1 MRCDMKEYDFKEIEA
16 KWQNVW
22 EKEKRFEVANHVE
35 GKKNYYVLIEFPYPS
50 GKGLH
55 TGHIRSYASMDAVAR
70 KKRLQGYN
78 VLFPMGCDAFGLEAE
93 RTAIREQRL
102 PQEIV
107 ARNIATFKSQ
117 LKTVGLSF
125 DWSREISTCDP
136 SYYKWTQWLF
146 LQFYKHGLAEKRTT
160 TINWCPNCG
169 VLANEE
175 IEDGKCC
182 QCGAETVQKPKPQW
196 VLKMTEYA
204 DRLDKDL
211 DETDYMDHIKKG
223 QRNWIGK
230 SEGVQVKFK
239 IVQGGEFEIFT
250 TCIETIYGI
259 TFMVLAPESET
270 VKNLLDKVENRE
282 EVEAYIAKTRKKSEF
297 ERTEMVK
304 EKTGCP
310 LKGLTCINPVNGKEV
325 PLYIGD
331 FVLAGYGTGAV
342 MAVPAHDQRDYEYA
356 VAHGI
361 DMIEVIEGGNI
372 SEKAFEKYD
381 YLGKGCRLLNSAEF
395 TGLTV
400 EEAKEAIT
408 AKLIKE
414 GVAKKVLNFRMRDWI
429 FSRQRYWGEPIPMI
443 KCEKCGWVPV
453 PEKDLPVTL
462 PKVESYEP
470 TDDGESPLSAIE
482 EWLNVPCPKC
492 GAPAKRETDTMP
504 GWAGSSWYFMRYCDA
519 KNDKEF
525 ASFDALKAWLPV
537 NLYNGGNE
545 HTNRHLLYARFWN
558 KFFYDIGISPV
569 NEPFMSRVSQGIILG
584 SNGVKMSKSLGNVID
599 PREVIA
605 EYGADSLRLW
615 EAFIGD
621 YFATCN
627 WDDNGTKGCNKF
639 LNRVW
644 ALQNILTEEEG
655 ISKEM
660 EYVVHSTIKKVTED
674 IDNCKFNTAIAA
686 LMTAVNEMQK
696 AGKISRGD
704 FRTLIILLNPFAPH
718 ITEELW
724 QICAFS
730 PSFTDATWPI
740 YDESKLVKDE
750 VEIVIQ
756 VNSKIRARVNVSS
769 SATEEEA
776 VEIALSKPELGVTR
790 DKLIK
795 AVYVKGR
802 LLNLIVKK

>member
-1 MRCDMKEYDFKEIEA
+1 MKEYNFKEIEA
-16 KWQNVW
+16 KWQAVW
-22 EKEKRFEVANHVE
+22 EKEKRFEVENHVE
-35 GKKNYYVLIEFPYPS
+35 GKENYYVLIEFPYPS

-93 RTAIREQRL
+93 RTAIREHRL

-204 DRLDKDL
+204 DRLDTDL
-211 DETDYMDHIKKG
+211 DETNYMDHIKKG

-282 EVEAYIAKTRKKSEF
+282 EVEAYIAKTRKKSDF

-361 DMIEVIEGGNI
+361 DMIEVIEGGDI
-372 SEKAFEKYD
+372 TQKAFEKYD

-408 AKLIKE
+408 AKLVKE
-414 GVAKKVLNFRMRDWI
+414 GLAKKVLNFRMRDWI

-443 KCEKCGWVPV
+443 KCDKCGWVPV
-453 PEKDLPVTL
+453 PEDQLPVTL

-470 TDDGESPLSAIE
+470 TDDGESPLSAID
-482 EWLNVPCPKC
+482 EWVNVPCPCC

-519 KNDKEF
+519 HNDKEF

-644 ALQNILTEEEG
+644 ALQNNLTDEEG
-655 ISKEM
+655 ISKEN
-660 EYVVHSTIKKVTED
+660 EFVIHSTIKKVTED

-686 LMTAVNEMQK
+686 LMSAVNEMQK
-696 AGKISRGD
+696 GKISRGD
-704 FRTLIILLNPFAPH
+704 FRTLITLLNPFAPH

-724 QICAFS
+724 EICGFS
-730 PSFTDATWPI
+730 PKFSEATWPI

-756 VNSKIRARVNVSS
+756 VNSKIRARMNVSS

-776 VEIALSKPELGVTR
+776 VELALAKPELGVTR
-790 DKLIK
+790 DNLVK

>member
-1 MRCDMKEYDFKEIEA
+1 MKEYNFREIEK
-16 KWQNVW
+16 KWQEAW
-22 EKEKRFEVANHVE
+22 DKEKRFEVQNHVE
-35 GKKNYYVLIEFPYPS
+35 GKENCYILIEFPYPS

-70 KKRLQGYN
+70 KRRLEGYN
-78 VLFPMGCDAFGLEAE
+78 VLFPMGCDSFGLEAE
-93 RTAIREQRL
+93 RTAIREHKL

-107 ARNIATFKSQ
+107 ARNIATFTSQ
-117 LKTVGLSF
+117 LRTVGLSF
-125 DWSREISTCDP
+125 DWSREISTSDP

-146 LQFYKHGLAEKRTT
+146 LQFYKKGLAEKRIT

-175 IEDGKCC
+175 IEEGKCC
-182 QCGAETVQKPKPQW
+182 QCGAETTQKPKAQW

-204 DRLDKDL
+204 DRLDRDL
-211 DETDYMDHIKKG
+211 DETHYMEHIKRG
-223 QRNWIGK
+223 QRNWIGR

-259 TFMVLAPESET
+259 TFMVLAPESPIVEAL
-270 VKNLLDKVENRE
+270 KDKIQNLD
-282 EVEAYIAKTRKKSEF
+282 EVEAYIKESRKKSDF

-304 EKTGCP
+304 QKTGCP

-325 PLYIGD
+325 PLFIGD

-342 MAVPAHDQRDYEYA
+342 MAVPAHDQRDYDYA
-356 VAHGI
+356 KAHGI
-361 DMIEVIEGGNI
+361 DMIQVIDGRSVEDC
-372 SEKAFEKYD
+372 AFEKHD
-381 YLGKGCRLLNSAEF
+381 YLGKGCKLINSAEF
-395 TGLTV
+395 SGLTV

-408 AKLIKE
+408 AKLEKE
-414 GVAKKVLNFRMRDWI
+414 GVAKRVLNFKMRDWI

-453 PEKDLPVTL
+453 PENELPVTL
-462 PKVESYEP
+462 PIVDSYEP
-470 TDDGESPLSAIE
+470 TKDGESPLSVIDS
-482 EWLNVPCPKC
+482 WVNVTCPCC
-492 GAPAKRETDTMP
+492 GGAAKRETDTMP
-504 GWAGSSWYFMRYCDA
+504 GWAGSSWYFMRYCDP

-545 HTNRHLLYARFWN
+545 HTNRHLLYARFWS

-584 SNGVKMSKSLGNVID
+584 SNGVKMSKSLGNVVD
-599 PREVIA
+599 PRDVIA
-605 EYGADSLRLW
+605 EFGADSLRLW
-615 EAFIGD
+615 EGFIGD

-644 ALQNILTEEEG
+644 ALQEIVKDSNEN

-660 EYVVHSTIKKVTED
+660 EYTLHNAIKKVSED
-674 IDNCKFNTAIAA
+674 IEACKFNTAIAC
-686 LMTAVNEMQK
+686 LMSAVNEMQK
-696 AGKISRGD
+696 LGRISRGD
-704 FRTLIILLNPFAPH
+704 YKSLLILLNPFAPH

-724 QICAFS
+724 VELGFGTN
-730 PSFTDATWPI
+730 FTNAVWPK
-740 YDESKLVKDE
+740 YDESKLTKSE
-750 VEIVIQ
+750 VEIVVQ
-756 VNSKIRARVNVSS
+756 LNSKIRSRITIASDAS
-769 SATEEEA
+769 EEEA
-776 VEIALSKPELGVTR
+776 VDAALANTGLGIDR
-790 DKLIK
+790 SNIIK
-795 AVYVKGR
+795 VIYIKGR
-802 LLNLIVKK
+802 LLNLIVRK

>member
-1 MRCDMKEYDFKEIEA
+1 MKEYDFRAIEA
-16 KWQNVW
+16 KWQQNW
-22 EKEKRFEVANHVE
+22 EDEKRFEVANHVP
-35 GKKNYYVLIEFPYPS
+35 GKENYYVLIEFPYPS

-70 KKRLQGYN
+70 KKRLEGKN

-93 RTAIREQRL
+93 RTAIREKKL

-182 QCGAETVQKPKPQW
+182 QCGAETTQKPKAQW

-204 DRLDKDL
+204 ERLDRDL
-211 DETDYMDHIKKG
+211 DETNYMDHIKKG

-259 TFMVLAPESET
+259 TFMVLAPESEI
-270 VKNLLDKVENRE
+270 VKNLLDKVENRA
-282 EVEAYIAKTRKKSEF
+282 EVEDYIAKSRKKSEF

-356 VAHGI
+356 KAHGI
-361 DMIEVIEGGNI
+361 DMIEVIEGGDI
-372 SEKAFEKYD
+372 SQKAFEKYD
-381 YLGKGCRLLNSAEF
+381 YLGKGCKLLNSAEF

-408 AKLIKE
+408 AKLVKQGI
-414 GVAKKVLNFRMRDWI
+414 AKKVLNFRMRDWI

-443 KCEKCGWVPV
+443 KCDKCGWVPV
-453 PEKDLPVTL
+453 PEDQLPVTL
-462 PKVESYEP
+462 PNVDSYEP
-470 TDDGESPLSAIE
+470 TADGESPLSVID
-482 EWLNVPCPKC
+482 EWVNVTCPCC
-492 GAPAKRETDTMP
+492 GGPAKRETDTMP
-504 GWAGSSWYFMRYCDA
+504 GWAGSSWYYMRYCDPH
-519 KNDKEF
+519 NDKEF
-525 ASFDALKAWLPV
+525 ASYDALKAWLPI

-621 YFATCN
+621 YFATCS

-644 ALQNILTEEEG
+644 ALQDTLTDQEE

-660 EYVVHSTIKKVTED
+660 EYTIHSTIKKVSED

-686 LMTAVNEMQK
+686 LMSAVNEMQK

-724 QICAFS
+724 EICGFAPKFS
-730 PSFTDATWPI
+730 QASWPK
-740 YDESKLVKDE
+740 YDQAKLVKDE

-756 VNSKIRARVNVSS
+756 INSKIRARVNIPS
-769 SATEEEA
+769 SATQEDA
-776 VEIALSKPELGVTR
+776 VDLALAKPELGITKDRIV
-790 DKLIK
+790 KVI
-795 AVYVKGR
+795 YIKGR
-802 LLNLIVKK
+802 LLNIIVK

>member
-1 MRCDMKEYDFKEIEA
+1 MKEYDFKEIES
-16 KWQNVW
+16 KWQSVW
-22 EKEKRFEVANHVE
+22 EQEKRFEVQNHVD

-93 RTAIREQRL
+93 RTAIREKKL

-107 ARNIATFKSQ
+107 ARNIATFKAQ

-146 LQFYKHGLAEKRTT
+146 LQFFKHGLAEKRTT

-182 QCGAETVQKPKPQW
+182 QCGAETTQKPKAQW

-204 DRLDKDL
+204 ERLDADL
-211 DETDYMDHIKKG
+211 DETEYMDHIKKG

-230 SEGVQVKFK
+230 SEGVQAKFK

-270 VKNLLDKVENRE
+270 VKNLLDRVENRE
-282 EVEAYIAKTRKKSEF
+282 EVEAYIAAARKKSEF
-297 ERTEMVK
+297 ERTELAK
-304 EKTGCP
+304 TKTGCP

-325 PLYIGD
+325 PLFIGD
-331 FVLAGYGTGAV
+331 FVLANYGTGAV

-356 VAHGI
+356 LAHGI
-361 DMIEVIEGGNI
+361 DMIEVIEGGDI
-372 SEKAFEKYD
+372 SQKAFEKYD
-381 YLGKGCRLLNSAEF
+381 YLGKGCRLINSGEF

-408 AKLIKE
+408 SKLVAQ

-443 KCEKCGWVPV
+443 QCPKCGWVPV
-453 PEKDLPVTL
+453 PEKELPVTL

-470 TDDGESPLSAIE
+470 TGDGESPLSVID
-482 EWLNVPCPKC
+482 EWVNVPCPCC

-519 KNDKEF
+519 HNDKEF
-525 ASFDALKAWLPV
+525 ASYDALKAWLPI

-644 ALQNILTEEEG
+644 GLQALLTEEEG
-655 ISKEM
+655 ISKAM
-660 EYVVHSTIKKVTED
+660 EYTLHYTIKKVSED

-686 LMTAVNEMQK
+686 LMSAVNEMQK

-704 FRTLIILLNPFAPH
+704 FRTLITLLNPFAPH

-724 QICAFS
+724 NVCGFT
-730 PSFTDATWPI
+730 PSFKDATWPE
-740 YDESKLVKDE
+740 YDEKKLVKDE

-756 VNSKIRARVNVSS
+756 INSKIRSRTLIPS
-769 SATEEEA
+769 SATQEDA
-776 VEIALSKPELGVTR
+776 VELALAIPELNVTR
-790 DKLIK
+790 ESLVK
-795 AVYVKGR
+795 AIYIPGR